1 MTSRRFTIPTES
13 GTCMVPFA
21 DMANHT
27 HHNNMTNTYTGKSF
41 KYSALRDIKKGEQV
55 FFSYD

>member
-41 KYSALRDIKKGEQV
+41 KYSALRDIK
-55 FFSYD
+55 